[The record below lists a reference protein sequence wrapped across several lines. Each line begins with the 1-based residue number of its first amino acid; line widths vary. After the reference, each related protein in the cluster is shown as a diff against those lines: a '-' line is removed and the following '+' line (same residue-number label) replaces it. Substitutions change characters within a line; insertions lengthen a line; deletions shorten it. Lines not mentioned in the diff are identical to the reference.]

1 MPGPTRENGRP
12 VQPVGS
18 LDDPRIAA
26 YRNLKDRELHRPA
39 GQFIAEGE
47 FVVRRLLASD
57 FPVRSVLLAERHVER
72 IAPLVP
78 AAVPVYAAPAPLV
91 SRIVGFRFHSGVI
104 ACGCR
109 KPPLS
114 LDETAATWSDPVT
127 VVVLPE
133 VISTANLGALLR
145 ISAAFGASAVVLGE
159 RCCDPFYRQSIRVSM
174 GAVFRLKLV
183 QSADL
188 AADLRRL
195 REAWGVELAAAVL
208 DEGAEVLSR
217 AARGGRLG
225 LLFGNEACG
234 LGSEHAAVCD
244 RRITIPM
251 GLGVDSLNVAAAA
264 AVFLYH
270 FTRLAGRSG

>member
-1 MPGPTRENGRP
+1 MPGPPRENGRP

-18 LDDPRIAA
+18 LDDPRVAA
-26 YRNLKDRELHRPA
+26 YRNLKDRQLHRQ
-39 GQFIAEGE
+39 GGEFIAEGG

-57 FPVRSVLLAERHVER
+57 FPIQSVLLADRHVER

-78 AAVPVYAAPAPLV
+78 PDVPVYAAPAAMV
-91 SRIVGFRFHSGVI
+91 GRIVGFRFHSGVI
-104 ACGCR
+104 ACGR
-109 KPPLS
+109 RRPPLS
-114 LDETAATWSDPVT
+114 LDAAAATWSDAVT

-133 VISTANLGALLR
+133 VISTANLGALVR

-174 GAVFRLKLV
+174 GAVFRLRLV

-195 REAWGVELAAAVL
+195 RDAWGVELAAAVL
-208 DEGAEVLSR
+208 DEDAEVLSR
-217 AARGGRLG
+217 AARGDRLG
-225 LLFGNEACG
+225 LLFGNEARG
-234 LGSEHAAVCD
+234 VVGEHAALCD

-251 GLGVDSLNVAAAA
+251 GPGVDSLNVAAAA